1 MKIDT
6 FKVERWMN
14 DFEERAVYNLGETC
28 IDSLSLEE
36 LLKLCGKKPEE
47 YFAELAETK
56 LAYSHIFGS
65 PELKKGICSL
75 YGNLKP
81 ENVVPTHGAVGAN
94 NMIITTLISREDNMV
109 CVLPTYQQHYSIPA
123 SIGAEVRLLKLT
135 MENAYLPDLEELR
148 RLVDKNTKMIKIGR
162 AHV

>member
-14 DFEERAVYNLGETC
+14 DFEERAVYNLAETC
-28 IDSLSLEE
+28 IDSLSLKE
-36 LLKLCGKKPEE
+36 LLKLCKKEPED
-47 YFAELAETK
+47 YLMELSETR

-65 PELKKGICSL
+65 PKLREGISSL
-75 YGNLKP
+75 YKKLAP

-123 SIGAEVRLLKLT
+123 SIDRKSTRL
-135 MENAYLPDLEELR
+135 NSS
-148 RLVDKNTKMIKIGR
+148 
-162 AHV
+162 HQQ

>member
-14 DFEERAVYNLGETC
+14 DFEDRAVYNLGETC

-65 PELKKGICSL
+65 PELFSVWESEAGEC
-75 YGNLKP
+75 
-81 ENVVPTHGAVGAN
+81 
-94 NMIITTLISREDNMV
+94 
-109 CVLPTYQQHYSIPA
+109 
-123 SIGAEVRLLKLT
+123 
-135 MENAYLPDLEELR
+135 
-148 RLVDKNTKMIKIGR
+148 R
-162 AHV
+162 AHSWSGGSE